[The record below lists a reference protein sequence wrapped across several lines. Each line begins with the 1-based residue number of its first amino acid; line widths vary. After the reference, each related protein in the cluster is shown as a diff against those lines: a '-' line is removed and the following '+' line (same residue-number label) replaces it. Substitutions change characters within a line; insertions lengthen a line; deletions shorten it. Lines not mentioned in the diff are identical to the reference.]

1 MLLLKGQKKWVFSME
16 KRVFSKDGQ
25 ELRFIDLE
33 DRVFNIDVSY
43 GSIYNAINNELANLR
58 VGTASTKT
66 RAEVRGSSKKPWKQK
81 GTGRARVGTKR
92 NPIWVGGG
100 IALGPKPRDYSYKL
114 PKKVK
119 RLAFKSVLS
128 LFASAED
135 KFKVVEN
142 FTIES
147 GKTKELTLIIK
158 NFIKTNGKTV
168 ILLGN
173 DDQMIKRAGRN
184 IRDLKIL
191 SFNRLRVVDLFYAK
205 NLIALESAING
216 LNDLYVK

>member
-1 MLLLKGQKKWVFSME
+1 ME

-25 ELRFIDLE
+25 ELRLIDLE
-33 DRVFNIDVSY
+33 DRVFNIDISY

-119 RLAFKSVLS
+119 RLAFKSILS

-216 LNDLYVK
+216 LNDLYLK

>member
-1 MLLLKGQKKWVFSME
+1 ME
-16 KRVFSKDGQ
+16 RKVFSKDGQ
-25 ELRFIDLE
+25 ELRSIDLE
-33 DRVFNIDVSY
+33 DRVFNVDVSY
-43 GSIYNAINNELANLR
+43 GSIYNAIKNELANLR
-58 VGTASTKT
+58 VGTATTKT

-92 NPIWVGGG
+92 NPVWVGGG
-100 IALGPKPRDYSYKL
+100 VALGPKPRDYSYKL

-128 LFASAED
+128 LCASMED
-135 KFKVVEN
+135 NFKVVEN

-147 GKTKELTLIIK
+147 GKTKELALIVR
-158 NFIKTNGKTV
+158 NFIKTDGRTV

-173 DDQMIKRAGRN
+173 DDQMVKRAGKN

-205 NLIALESAING
+205 NLIALESAITG
-216 LNDLYVK
+216 LNEFYVK

>member
-1 MLLLKGQKKWVFSME
+1 MFSME

-25 ELRFIDLE
+25 ELRLIDLE
-33 DRVFNIDVSY
+33 DRVFNIDISY

-119 RLAFKSVLS
+119 RLAFKSILS

-216 LNDLYVK
+216 LNDLYLK

>member
-1 MLLLKGQKKWVFSME
+1 ME

-33 DRVFNIDVSY
+33 ERVFNIDVSY

-158 NFIKTNGKTV
+158 SFIKTNGKTV

>member
-1 MLLLKGQKKWVFSME
+1 ME

-33 DRVFNIDVSY
+33 DRVFNIDISY
-43 GSIYNAINNELANLR
+43 GSIYNAINSELANLR